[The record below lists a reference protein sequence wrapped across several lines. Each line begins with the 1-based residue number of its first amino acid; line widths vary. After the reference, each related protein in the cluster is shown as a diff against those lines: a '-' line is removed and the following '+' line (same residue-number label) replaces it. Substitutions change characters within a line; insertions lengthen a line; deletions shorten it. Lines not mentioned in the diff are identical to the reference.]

1 MRVATYTRIST
12 DEDHQPYSLAAQ
24 SERLGSYVASQP
36 GWERRKEFTDQMS
49 GATLDRPALQRV
61 LAEAKAGRFDLLLVY
76 RVDRLARTVRGLAQ
90 ILDELDRAGVAFR
103 SATEPFDTSTPA
115 GRMMVQML
123 GVFAE
128 FERATIVD
136 RVIAGMERKAAT
148 GAWPGGYRP
157 FGYSPDPETGFLVVK
172 EDEAPVVAT
181 IFDLYVNKRLGARAI
196 ATELNRR
203 GHKTRLGKPWAH
215 TSVLTVLTNRAY
227 IGEIFFRDRYNKAPH
242 PPIVDTETFN
252 TAQAIL
258 EERGEDPSVRRS
270 NSSEYLLTGLIICD
284 SCGKKFV
291 GAAANGN
298 KYRYP
303 YYVCFSRQRYG
314 THTCQ
319 QDRLR
324 AEEMEERL
332 IESLTKTL
340 NRSDL
345 LEEAVSRWA
354 AQQGK
359 DRPKL
364 EKELAAVEGQIRKA
378 ESALDRYFNAFESG
392 SMNEAT
398 CASRVQKLASDIA
411 ALNTRR
417 AELTD
422 ELSDAAPDLPSANDL
437 DELKD
442 ELLTALEAGSHAQRK
457 ALLQTLVAEI
467 RVKDRSWIQP
477 VFYVPIFRPPSGSV
491 PPTGLEPVPPAPE
504 AGALS
509 AELRGRAGTNLSPA
523 SITQTRGIATPR
535 R

>member
-1 MRVATYTRIST
+1 MAVPRARLASDPEPEEAVVRVATYTRIST

-24 SERLGSYVASQP
+24 AERLGAYVTSQP

-49 GATLDRPALQRV
+49 GATLERPGLERA

-90 ILDELDRAGVAFR
+90 ILDELDRAGVSFR

-136 RVIAGMERKAAT
+136 RVIAGMERKAST

-157 FGYSPDPETGFLVVK
+157 FGYVPDPDTGFLVVK
-172 EDEAPVVAT
+172 EDEAPVVST
-181 IFDLYVNKRLGARAI
+181 IFDLYANKRLGARAV
-196 ATELNRR
+196 ANELNRR
-203 GHKTRLGKPWAH
+203 GHKTRLGKPWSH

-227 IGEIFFRDRYNKAPH
+227 IGEIFFRERYHAAPH
-242 PPIVDTETFN
+242 PHLVDKASFE

-258 EERGEDPSVRRS
+258 QERGEDPSLRRS
-270 NSSEYLLTGLIICD
+270 NSSEYLLTGLIVCD
-284 SCGKKFV
+284 RCGKKFV
-291 GAAANGN
+291 GAAATGN

-314 THTCQ
+314 THECP

-332 IESLTKTL
+332 TQSLVKTL
-340 NRSDL
+340 GRADL
-345 LEEAVSRWA
+345 IEEAVSRWA

-359 DRPKL
+359 DKPKL
-364 EKELAAVEGQIRKA
+364 ERELAAVDGQIRKA

-392 SMNEAT
+392 AMAEAT
-398 CASRVQKLASDIA
+398 CATRVQKLAAEIA
-411 ALNTRR
+411 ALNARR
-417 AELTD
+417 ADLAD
-422 ELSDAAPDLPSANDL
+422 EVSEAAPDVPDESDL
-437 DELKD
+437 AGLRG
-442 ELLTALEAGSHAQRK
+442 ELLTALEAGDHAQRK

-477 VFYVPIFRPPSGSV
+477 IFRVPIFRPPSG
-491 PPTGLEPVPPAPE
+491 LVPPAGIE
-504 AGALS
+504 
-509 AELRGRAGTNLSPA
+509 PA
-523 SITQTRGIATPR
+523 RTV
-535 R
+535 

>member
-12 DEDHQPYSLAAQ
+12 DEDHQPYSLASQ
-24 SERLGSYVASQP
+24 TERLGAYVTSQP

-49 GATLDRPALQRV
+49 GATLERPGLERA

-128 FERATIVD
+128 FERATLVD
-136 RVIAGMERKAAT
+136 RVIAGMERKAST
-148 GAWPGGYRP
+148 GAWPGGFRP
-157 FGYSPDPETGFLVVK
+157 FGYVPDPATGFLVVK
-172 EDEAPVVAT
+172 EDEAPVVAL
-181 IFDLYVNKRLGARAI
+181 IFALYANKRLGSRAI
-196 ATELNRR
+196 ANELNRR
-203 GHKTRLGKPWAH
+203 GHKTRLGKPWSH
-215 TSVLTVLTNRAY
+215 TSVLTVLTNRSY
-227 IGEIFFRDRYNKAPH
+227 IGEIFFRGHYHKAPH
-242 PPIVDTETFN
+242 PPLVDEDIFT

-258 EERGEDPSVRRS
+258 EERGDNPSVRRS
-270 NSSEYLLTGLIICD
+270 NSSDYLLTGLIVCD
-284 SCGKKFV
+284 RCGKRFV
-291 GAAANGN
+291 GAAAHGN

-314 THTCQ
+314 THECP

-332 IESLTKTL
+332 IESLVKTL
-340 NRSDL
+340 QRTDV

-359 DRPKL
+359 DKPKL
-364 EKELAAVEGQIRKA
+364 EKELAAADRQIRKA

-392 SMNEAT
+392 SMTEAT
-398 CASRVQKLASDIA
+398 CASRVQKLAAEIA
-411 ALNTRR
+411 ALGARR
-417 AELTD
+417 NELAD
-422 ELSDAAPDLPSANDL
+422 ELSDAAPDVPDENDL
-437 DELKD
+437 VELRE
-442 ELLTALEAGSHAQRK
+442 ELLSALEAGDHAQRK
-457 ALLQTLVAEI
+457 ALLATLVAEI

-477 VFYVPIFRPPSGSV
+477 IFRVPIFRPPSGLV
-491 PPTGLEPVPPAPE
+491 APAGFEPAIYT
-504 AGALS
+504 
-509 AELRGRAGTNLSPA
+509 LRG
-523 SITQTRGIATPR
+523 
-535 R
+535 